1 MRPRLTAHIA
11 LLLTNFFFAA
21 NFSAIKFLMNKSLVE
36 PFGLNVIRA
45 GFTAILL
52 WVFFFFKKSS
62 ITIHRSDWPRFILC
76 GITGIAIN
84 QLLFL
89 KGLQLTYPIH
99 AALLMLVTPVIIT
112 IAAAFF
118 LNEPLTFSKWIGL
131 ATGIT
136 GAAIL
141 ISSRKVGGSASSPV
155 WGDILVIINA
165 ISYAVY
171 FILVRP
177 LMEKY
182 PPVLILRIIFTVG
195 LAFIIP
201 VGFTEFIR
209 TPWVG
214 YHFTEW
220 SVMFLIV
227 VCGTLL
233 AYLFN
238 VFGIRHLGASIAGSY
253 IYVQPAFAT
262 IIAMIVLEE
271 KLSWIEVVAGL
282 LIFSGVYFS
291 NKKQKLRQAQPLRKG

>member
-1 MRPRLTAHIA
+1 
-11 LLLTNFFFAA
+11 
-21 NFSAIKFLMNKSLVE
+21 MNKSLVE
-36 PFGLNVIRA
+36 PFGLNVMRA
-45 GFTAILL
+45 GFTAVLL
-52 WVFFFFKKSS
+52 WSFFFFKKTFGQ
-62 ITIHRSDWPRFILC
+62 IQRKDWPRFILC
-76 GITGIAIN
+76 GITGIAVN

-118 LNEPLTFSKWIGL
+118 LQEPLNVSKWIGL
-131 ATGIT
+131 IMGIAGAT
-136 GAAIL
+136 IL
-141 ISSRKVGGSASSPV
+141 ISGRKVGATASSPV
-155 WGDILVIINA
+155 LGDILVIINA
-165 ISYAVY
+165 ISYAAY

-182 PPVLILRIIFTVG
+182 PPVVILRVIFTVG

-201 VGFTEFIR
+201 VGLTEFIR
-209 TPWVG
+209 TPWAE
-214 YHFTEW
+214 YHLLDW

-262 IIAMIVLEE
+262 IIAMIALNE
-271 KLSWIEVVAGL
+271 KLSWVEALAGL

-291 NKKQKLRQAQPLRKG
+291 NKKAKRIHG